1 MHNICR
7 RFYLQSL
14 LGYEMGSEWLEEEQK
29 SRIFI
34 TPSDLLFSYTVI
46 IIIITLS
53 MKGILYI
60 LIVLYIY
67 IAASILAKQL

>member
-1 MHNICR
+1 
-7 RFYLQSL
+7 
-14 LGYEMGSEWLEEEQK
+14 MGSEWLEEEQK